1 MKVWIVNASDY
12 GSYGFVVQ
20 GVYSTK
26 RRALFQ
32 ARKILKERY
41 GKTDEEINQHKESLP
56 DGYVSFIFDDV
67 IVDLWE
73 VELDKG
79 AVE

>member
-1 MKVWIVNASDY
+1 MKVWIINASDY
-12 GSYGFVVQ
+12 ESYGFIVQ

-26 RRALFQ
+26 RKALFQ
-32 ARKILKERY
+32 AKKILKERY
-41 GKTDEEINQHKESLP
+41 GKTNEEINQHKENSP
-56 DGYVSFIFDDV
+56 DGYVAFTFNDV

-79 AVE
+79 VDE

>member
-1 MKVWIVNASDY
+1 MKVWIINASDY
-12 GSYGFVVQ
+12 ESYGFIVQ

-26 RRALFQ
+26 RKALLQ
-32 ARKILKERY
+32 ARKILKEHY
-41 GKTDEEINQHKESLP
+41 GKTNEEISQHKESLP
-56 DGYVSFIFDDV
+56 DGYVSFIFDDA

-73 VELDKG
+73 IEMDKG